1 MTAAGSGLGTALLR
15 TCGLIGVLLIGVL
28 AAVAS
33 DTRLGPKAYAAVGG
47 VAVVVWAVVSQRERL
62 TLLFFLLVM
71 FVEEFLP
78 GLVVEDRTDRQLTVL
93 YGLSFLR
100 IPGVYPV
107 DVLLGGLLA
116 LAIYRASV
124 ARRALPL
131 LGDSSFLPLALTAGW
146 IAIAAGISMFV
157 FPDTTTPEAYNID
170 EVDIGLTKRIALL
183 VPYMQFKNW
192 MYVYLAYALSR
203 IYLRDGLEMRH
214 LLRATALA
222 SVATLTIAGYRFVV
236 YRVMQ
241 GARGSLIYDDAS
253 LFVLTLTTGFILLA
267 WGRNMYSRKTMFWQG
282 LIVGGAAGVIALS
295 SRRGTTLSF
304 ALCIMMVFLFLPNR
318 YKARALLLAA
328 FGAALFLL
336 FGGGSSGVSTGVALD
351 ELNRDRSAV
360 YRLALIHNILRGDNF
375 TLLGYGVKPLWNLP
389 LVMGSFH
396 FNYEN
401 VHNLY
406 YWFILR
412 TGIVGLVLILYFFYR
427 SLRACWNL
435 RKQASTPWCA
445 TLAETLFIGFLLF
458 MFLGWFHPLYGMARF
473 AILLGAMSGT
483 LMAAVAIN
491 RDMLRRSGL
500 VPVKPLRAESSGALE
515 VTSNVALSTRID
527 PNQ

>member
-15 TCGLIGVLLIGVL
+15 ACGLIGALLIGVL
-28 AAVAS
+28 AAVGS
-33 DTRLGPKAYAAVGG
+33 DSKLGMKAYAAVGG
-47 VAVVVWAVVSQRERL
+47 LAVVAWAVVARRERL

-116 LAIYRASV
+116 LAIYRDSLV
-124 ARRALPL
+124 RRALPL
-131 LGDSSFLPLALTAGW
+131 LGDTLFLPLALTAGW

-192 MYVYLAYALSR
+192 MYVYLAYALAR
-203 IYLRDGLEMRH
+203 IHLRDVFALRH
-214 LLRATALA
+214 LLRATAVA
-222 SVATLTIAGYRFVV
+222 SIATLTIAGYRFLF
-236 YRVMQ
+236 YRVMK

-267 WGRNMYSRKTMFWQG
+267 WGRNMYSRRTMFWQG
-282 LIVGGAAGVIALS
+282 LIVAGCAGVIALS

-304 ALCIMMVFLFLPNR
+304 ALCIMMVFLLLPNR
-318 YKARALLLAA
+318 FKARALLLAVL
-328 FGAALFLL
+328 GAALFLL

-401 VHNLY
+401 VHNLF

-412 TGIVGLVLILYFFYR
+412 TGIIGLILLLYFFYR
-427 SLRACWNL
+427 SLRACWRL
-435 RKQASTPWCA
+435 RTQACTPWCA
-445 TLAETLFIGFLLF
+445 TLAETLFIGFVLF

-473 AILLGAMSGT
+473 AILLGALSGT
-483 LMAAVAIN
+483 LMAATAIN
-491 RDMLRRSGL
+491 REMLQR
-500 VPVKPLRAESSGALE
+500 VQ
-515 VTSNVALSTRID
+515 VALVATFRKDSSVTTGTAPETGLSPRID
-527 PNQ
+527 SNQ